1 MAISISKLTL
11 NTTVNKQTKQ
21 EGSAQESSGGGGVT
35 KMDKEAI
42 IQECLDKVQELLDYE
57 LRP

>member
-1 MAISISKLTL
+1 MAISIKKLTL

-21 EGSAQESSGGGGVT
+21 QGTAQATSGGGGLS

-42 IQECLDKVQELLDYE
+42 IQECLDKVQEFIDYE

>member
-1 MAISISKLTL
+1 MAISIKKLTL
-11 NTTVNKQTKQ
+11 NTTVNKQTKE
-21 EGSAQESSGGGGVT
+21 EGTAPEGAGGGGMT

-42 IQECLDKVQELLDYE
+42 IQECLSKVQELIDYQ

>member
-1 MAISISKLTL
+1 MPISIKQLTINTKVNKQDKNQVQAPKSISKGL
-11 NTTVNKQTKQ
+11 
-21 EGSAQESSGGGGVT
+21 S

-42 IQECLDKVQELLDYE
+42 IQECLARVKELIDYE